1 MLAAMPQ
8 KIWLIFLTAIFEFTV
23 LSPTNIAIA
32 QPETEA
38 LPTTLG
44 KPKRTVQSGT
54 RVRLRLPPSL
64 GSPNRRVPAATR
76 GGTCIAKDQILT
88 ALIPQSNLGLTTV
101 GNPTLYFFIPQ
112 NAATNLELVIQNDNR
127 DGQTVYQQK
136 YQPNTT
142 AGVIGI
148 HLPPDTIAVNQK
160 YRWTFSIK
168 CNPNDP
174 SLDKLV
180 QGTIQRLENSLLMS
194 KLAQATPQERVLL
207 YADAGIWHDAL
218 DTLAKLRYARPHDLT
233 LKADWEALL
242 TAPGVEFDKQLA
254 QKPLIPE
261 KEAPKLLLNN

>member
-1 MLAAMPQ
+1 MLTPMPQ
-8 KIWLIFLTAIFEFTV
+8 KIRLIFFTAIFGFTI

-32 QPETEA
+32 QPETET

-54 RVRLRLPPSL
+54 RVRLRLPPYL
-64 GSPNRRVPAATR
+64 GNPNRRVPAATR
-76 GGTCIAKDQILT
+76 GGTCVAKNQNLT

-112 NAATNLELVIQNDNR
+112 NTATNLELVIQNDNQ

-136 YQPNTT
+136 YQPNTK

-148 HLPPDTIAVNQK
+148 HLPPDTLAVNQK
-160 YRWTFSIK
+160 YKWNFSIK
-168 CNPNDP
+168 CNPQDS
-174 SLDKLV
+174 SLDKVV
-180 QGTIQRLENSLLMS
+180 QGTIQRFENPSLMN

-218 DTLAKLRYARPHDLT
+218 DTLARLRYARPYDLK

-242 TAPGVEFDKQLA
+242 TAPGVEFDEKLA